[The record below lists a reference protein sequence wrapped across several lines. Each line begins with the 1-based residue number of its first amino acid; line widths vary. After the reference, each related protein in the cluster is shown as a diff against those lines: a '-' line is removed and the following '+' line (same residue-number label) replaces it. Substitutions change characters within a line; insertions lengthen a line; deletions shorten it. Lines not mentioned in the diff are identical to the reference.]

1 MSHKKSSSVSLG
13 SKKAPQEK
21 LWDPESVEG
30 WQDNAIHGQSVSGN
44 SSATGSSSNGRVDGV
59 QQINEERAAL
69 LRAKQS
75 ELDMIEDQHD
85 DLVREAFHLERW
97 TTLVTYDPVVAK
109 KDNSAVFQE
118 FKAKYDLIAGA
129 SPFEGSSRRT
139 TRRARQDRV
148 EKLKGV
154 TTSPSISTSS
164 PGRTDPSPSR
174 DDGTIWNILGF
185 STKGKGKDRDPRS
198 PKTAKGKAPPVPTS
212 PVVDPTTTR
221 TSAST
226 PIASSRVT
234 RRAKSHASL
243 PKLSSAGPVEPEK
256 DTLPTR
262 RRHSPDPSSD
272 ILPAAPRKRRKTD
285 TGPSPVL
292 RSAPA
297 IGPPTKILRHHSM
310 QATPPPSAANTCPN
324 GVYLTPSVKASPA
337 HAVDE
342 SKSVASPGPTPVIRR
357 VKLIVRAPEPVYT
370 NPKQKPTPPAFDKSV
385 TSALASYTR
394 LENDDVNDD
403 VLDQA
408 AREHAVL
415 LERVY
420 AMRQQGRMLLSAE
433 EAGRALQSPPT
444 DPRTP
449 GSDPWDHVLD
459 AIRVRHRQR
468 ETSGP
473 EIAATIAAKVRTYWD
488 VQNAKKGKVRVQ
500 HEKQLRALAKATM
513 KLVIAEWKKAVFH
526 IREEERLK
534 REEEE
539 TRKGR
544 EHLDALLDQSGFILE
559 TQHLDLSR
567 GNRSRSRSSSVSASL
582 RDLND
587 EDEGET
593 DAEENVT
600 SDDNTSTAGDYGHPD
615 QEEQSDGAESASV
628 LVDGEDSD
636 DEEEEEEE
644 TQSAAGLLG
653 SNVTPILPKS
663 TSHHRENTDGDIDM
677 MEVEALGT
685 AAIDEVS
692 VGPFEDGS
700 SPRSEPLATPS
711 SDPLPGSPPS
721 LTQAPHPIVLSPP
734 SDSSPPSAPSATH
747 PFTAAIISVNGNFH
761 PECKTPTAESKLADM
776 HTDSLAI
783 DGHLSHEPLEQ
794 EEPSSNGDVTI
805 SKPRELV
812 PTPQPITI
820 TYDSDSER
828 PDAATNI
835 ASQSAYGVE
844 GSPALQEVDDAASD
858 IEDEIEDVRI
868 PRYLKPY
875 AVAPVEWDPNAMIK
889 PPALLRGVLRPYQ
902 QAGLE
907 WLASIHSR
915 NMNCILADEMG
926 LGKTIQTI
934 ALLAHLACDRGIW
947 GPHLIVVPTSVL
959 MNWEMEFKKFLPGFK
974 VLAYHGTSKRR
985 KELRQGWYDKF
996 HFNVCIT
1003 SYALAS
1009 RDAHVFKRKPWY
1021 YMILDEAHMIKN
1033 FKSQRWNILLMFRSF
1048 RRLLLTGTP
1057 LQNNLTELWA
1067 LLKFLMSGTDFAD
1080 RREFAEWFANPLEQA
1095 VEMGTT
1101 LDDETQKRVAKLHT
1115 VLRPYLLRRLKRDV
1129 EKELPS
1135 KYEHLVLCPLS
1146 KRQRLLYDEFMSRG
1160 QTRSDLASG
1169 VYQKIANIL
1178 MQLRKVCNHPD
1189 LFEVRPIVTSFTM
1202 DRSAIADF
1210 EIKELLVRRRLL
1222 QERDEDRLNFDL
1234 LGLRFIERQN
1244 TSLIASLETRRMD
1257 GTSSLPFVSELPGE
1271 PPPYDVRTIDGY
1283 KKYRTHKEQAATIAR
1298 WTHIGYLNR
1307 LRCGGS
1313 VIYGSE
1319 LIAKVQQCT
1328 RQLLPASVRDAS
1340 SRHLG
1345 AVLATRT
1352 AIKSYEARAEE
1363 MAPLVN
1369 TFACITPAVVGRDL
1383 PRRVLAGVEDPI
1395 LALSPDI
1402 QFDGVLHDPSVKLQ
1416 IAFPDLSLLQYDCG
1430 KLQQLAR
1437 LLRERKAGG
1446 HRILIFTQMT
1456 KILDILEQFL
1466 NFHGYLY
1473 LRLDGA
1479 TRIEDRQYITE
1490 RFNADSRI
1498 FCFIASSRSGGV
1510 GINLTGAD
1518 TVIFYDSDF
1527 NPQMDRQCE
1536 DRAHRIGQIRDVHI
1550 YRFVSQHTVEEAML
1564 RKANQKRSLDD
1575 LVIQKGEFDWRS
1587 LFRGTG
1593 GDTITN
1599 VLEEFAD
1606 QEDAH
1611 AARIAAQEAG
1621 ELEGADAADFGE
1633 DANASSGVVRG
1644 RTVDAAPTETAVSS
1658 PLGHPEDGEPE
1669 EELVDE
1675 DVVDEGGGGEDD
1687 EGGTTVDFMLAFVR
1701 YDYDF
1706 FKDWRL

>member
-13 SKKAPQEK
+13 SKKVPEEK

-30 WQDNAIHGQSVSGN
+30 WEDNGQGASGN
-44 SSATGSSSNGRVDGV
+44 NSITGSSSSCSRVDCT

-85 DLVREAFHLERW
+85 DLVRVRVLCREWRRC
-97 TTLVTYDPVVAK
+97 VAK
-109 KDNSAVFQE
+109 KDNSACISRGLW
-118 FKAKYDLIAGA
+118 FKSKYDLIAGA
-129 SPFEGSSRRT
+129 SPFEGPSRRT

-148 EKLKGV
+148 EKLKGI
-154 TTSPSISTSS
+154 TASPSVPTSS
-164 PGRTDPSPSR
+164 PGRSDPTPSR
-174 DDGTIWNILGF
+174 DDGTIWDILGF
-185 STKGKGKDRDPRS
+185 SAKGKGKDRDSRS
-198 PKTAKGKAPPVPTS
+198 PKTVKGKAPSVPTS
-212 PVVDPTTTR
+212 PVVDPTTTHA
-221 TSAST
+221 SASA
-226 PIASSRVT
+226 PISSFKAT
-234 RRAKSHASL
+234 RKAKLHASL
-243 PKLSSAGPVEPEK
+243 PKVSGASPSGPVEPEK
-256 DTLPTR
+256 DTLAVGDVR
-262 RRHSPDPSSD
+262 RRHSPESSSD
-272 ILPAAPRKRRKTD
+272 VLLPAPRKRRKTD
-285 TGPSPVL
+285 SDSSPVL
-292 RSAPA
+292 RSASSIDTPMRA
-297 IGPPTKILRHHSM
+297 TRLHTI
-310 QATPPPSAANTCPN
+310 QATPPSSATNTFSN
-324 GVYLTPSVKASPA
+324 GVYHTLPAKALPA
-337 HAVDE
+337 HVVDE
-342 SKSVASPGPTPVIRR
+342 AKAVALPGPTPVIRR
-357 VKLIVRAPEPVYT
+357 VKLIVRAPEPIYT
-370 NPKQKPTPPAFDKSV
+370 NPKQKPSQPTFDKSV

-394 LENDDVNDD
+394 LENDDVDEA

-408 AREHAVL
+408 ARERAVL

-420 AMRQQGRMLLSAE
+420 ALRQQGRMLLSAE
-433 EAGRALQSPPT
+433 HAGRALQSQPT
-444 DPRTP
+444 DLRTP

-459 AIRVRHRQR
+459 AIRIRHRQR

-488 VQNAKKGKVRVQ
+488 LQNAKKGKVRVQ

-513 KLVIAEWKKAVFH
+513 KLVVTEWKKAVFH
-526 IREEERLK
+526 IREQQRLK

-544 EHLDALLDQSGFILE
+544 EHLDALLDQSGYILE

-567 GNRSRSRSSSVSASL
+567 GARSRSRSSSVSASL
-582 RDLND
+582 RDLDD
-587 EDEGET
+587 ENEGET

-600 SDDNTSTAGDYGHPD
+600 SGDDDISTAGDDDHLD
-615 QEEQSDGAESASV
+615 QEEERSDGAESASV
-628 LVDGEDSD
+628 LIDGEDSD
-636 DEEEEEEE
+636 DEDEDDEGD
-644 TQSAAGLLG
+644 QSAAALLG
-653 SNVTPILPKS
+653 LNVTPHSEKA
-663 TSHHRENTDGDIDM
+663 DGDVDM
-677 MEVEALGT
+677 MEVEAAGT
-685 AAIDEVS
+685 SAIDEVS
-692 VGPFEDGS
+692 IAPFEDGS
-700 SPRSEPLATPS
+700 SPHSELLATPS
-711 SDPLPGSPPS
+711 SDPLPGSPLS
-721 LTQAPHPIVLSPP
+721 LTHAPHPIVLSPP
-734 SDSSPPSAPSATH
+734 SDPSPPSAPSVVH
-747 PFTAAIISVNGNFH
+747 PYTEVIISVHGNFH
-761 PECKTPTAESKLADM
+761 PECKTPAAEPQLADM
-776 HTDSLAI
+776 HADSLAI
-783 DGHLSHEPLEQ
+783 DGDHLSHEEPLAQ

-805 SKPRELV
+805 SESRELI
-812 PTPQPITI
+812 PTPQPMSI

-844 GSPALQEVDDAASD
+844 DPPPLQEVDDVSD
-858 IEDEIEDVRI
+858 IEDETEDVRI

-907 WLASIHSR
+907 WLASIHAR
-915 NMNCILADEMG
+915 NLNCILADEMG

-1033 FKSQRWNILLMFRSF
+1033 FKSQRWNILLMFRS
-1048 RRLLLTGTP
+1048 
-1057 LQNNLTELWA
+1057 
-1067 LLKFLMSGTDFAD
+1067 
-1080 RREFAEWFANPLEQA
+1080 EFAEWFANPLEQA
-1095 VEMGTT
+1095 IEMGTT

-1129 EKELPS
+1129 EKELPR
-1135 KYEHLVLCPLS
+1135 KFEHLVLCPLS
-1146 KRQRLLYDEFMSRG
+1146 KRQRFLYDEFMSRA
-1160 QTRSDLASG
+1160 QTRNDLASG

-1189 LFEVRPIVTSFTM
+1189 LFEVRPIVTSFAM
-1202 DRSAIADF
+1202 DRSTIADF

-1222 QERDEDRLNFDL
+1222 QERDEDHLNFDL

-1244 TSLIASLETRRMD
+1244 TSLIASLETRRLD

-1271 PPPYDVRTIDGY
+1271 PPPYDVRTIEGY
-1283 KKYRTHKEQAATIAR
+1283 KKYRVYKEQAATVAR

-1313 VIYGSE
+1313 VIYDSE
-1319 LIAKVQQCT
+1319 LIAKAQQCIHP
-1328 RQLLPASVRDAS
+1328 LLPVSVRDAS
-1340 SRHLG
+1340 THHLDT
-1345 AVLATRT
+1345 VLATRT
-1352 AIKSYEARAEE
+1352 AIKSYEVRAEE

-1369 TFACITPAVVGRDL
+1369 TFACITPPVVGRDL
-1383 PRRVLAGVEDPI
+1383 PRRVLAGVEDSV

-1402 QFDGVLHDPSVKLQ
+1402 QFDGVLHNPSVKLQ

-1550 YRFVSQHTVEEAML
+1550 YRFISQHTVEEAML

-1593 GDTITN
+1593 GDTITH

-1633 DANASSGVVRG
+1633 DANTTSSAAVMRE
-1644 RTVDAAPTETAVSS
+1644 RTVNAAVPTETAVSS

-1701 YDYDF
+1701 YDYDY